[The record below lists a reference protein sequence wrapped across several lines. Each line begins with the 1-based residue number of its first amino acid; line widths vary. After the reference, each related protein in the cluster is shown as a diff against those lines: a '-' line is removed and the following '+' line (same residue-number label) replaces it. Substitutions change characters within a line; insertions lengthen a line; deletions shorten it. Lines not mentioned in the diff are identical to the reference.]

1 MSCLW
6 SDQSEFI
13 TLFMIFICGL
23 IQHLFLSFVVNVEF
37 FVSHFPVTALGL
49 YLFSG
54 TYLNKLLFM
63 WCPVIENS
71 SV

>member
-1 MSCLW
+1 MLCLW

-13 TLFMIFICGL
+13 TLFMIFIYGL
-23 IQHLFLSFVVNVEF
+23 IQYLFLSFVVNVEF
-37 FVSHFPVTALGL
+37 FVSHFTVTTLGL

-54 TYLNKLLFM
+54 TYLNKFLFL
-63 WCPVIENS
+63 WCPVFENS